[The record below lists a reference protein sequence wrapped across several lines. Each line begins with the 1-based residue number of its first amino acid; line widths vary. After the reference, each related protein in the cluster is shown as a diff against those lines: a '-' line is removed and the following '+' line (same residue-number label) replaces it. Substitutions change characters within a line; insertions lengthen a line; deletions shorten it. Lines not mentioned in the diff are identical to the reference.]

1 MITARPSKKSALRF
15 AEKMVPLYAELFD
28 ELKTDGGRV
37 NLHSRISII
46 RQNVATY
53 VTLYDD
59 ERRLAIALLKGLITE
74 EGFEEF
80 AQETAQLSDEEKEP
94 FLANLLDSGELD
106 ELFSL
111 VEIPT
116 TEEGWKEA
124 DKAFLALPAD
134 EQAIRTRQAS
144 LFWAGIFGNLFNMLS
159 LMVHGAKLT
168 TLVPQAIA
176 GDDEAFLKTVQID
189 RCLISHH
196 PYFLE
201 RKRRAQ
207 DEGEIAF
214 LRALG
219 YREANPTL
227 KGKIRYPAL
236 YMLFGILESVQWLG
250 DLRHEELLDL
260 CESAGLDRFQNRIED
275 VNYVT
280 KRLLEY
286 QRWKK
291 SGGLSMY

>member
-1 MITARPSKKSALRF
+1 MTIARPPKESALHF
-15 AEKMVPLYAELFD
+15 AEKMAPLYAELFY
-28 ELKTDGGRV
+28 ELKADGGRV
-37 NLHSRISII
+37 KLHSRISLI
-46 RQNVATY
+46 RQNVGRY

-59 ERRLAIALLKGLITE
+59 ERRLGIALLKGLITE
-74 EGFEEF
+74 QGFDEF
-80 AQETAQLSDEEKEP
+80 VQETAQLSDEEKEP

-106 ELFSL
+106 ELASL
-111 VEIPT
+111 IEIPT

-134 EQAIRTRQAS
+134 EQAILARQGS
-144 LFWAGIFGNLFNMLS
+144 LLWAGIFGSLFNTLS

-176 GDDEAFLKTVQID
+176 GDDEAFLKAVQID
-189 RCLISHH
+189 RCLMSHH
-196 PYFLE
+196 PYFSE

-207 DEGEIAF
+207 DEGEDAF

-219 YREANPTL
+219 YREANPSL
-227 KGKIRYPAL
+227 RGKIRYPAL
-236 YMLFGILESVQWLG
+236 YMLFGALEAVQWLG
-250 DLRHEELLDL
+250 DLKHEELLDL

-291 SGGLSMY
+291 SGGLSMH